1 MPTDIISITEFKNDA
16 TGWLERLQHQPP
28 LVLTQNGRGRAV
40 VQSYESWQQ
49 QRFAMALLERVMRG
63 QLDALAGRTLPHEQV
78 AAEVYAMIDEVAAGK
93 AASAAGVP
101 AVDASARAVPKRR
114 RRG

>member
-49 QRFAMALLERVMRG
+49 QRFAMALLERVMRR
-63 QLDALAGRTLPHEQV
+63 QLDA
-78 AAEVYAMIDEVAAGK
+78 EVAFLSAKPATAARK
-93 AASAAGVP
+93 AAPGAGAPAAGVP
-101 AVDASARAVPKRR
+101 AKAVPKRR